1 MVEVP
6 LLNDERPIEV
16 LSDDEV
22 IALADL
28 RFTNEQDEEFSDLL
42 FMNREGELDDKGRER
57 LNEYMKVYEK
67 GMLRKSEAL
76 RIAVERGLRERL
88 SF

>member
-1 MVEVP
+1 MVEIP
-6 LLNDERPIEV
+6 LLDDERPIAV

-22 IALADL
+22 LALAEL
-28 RFTNEQDEEFSDLL
+28 KFTNEQDDEFSDLL
-42 FMNREGELDDKGRER
+42 YMNREGELDDKGRDR
-57 LNEYMKVYEK
+57 LNEYVKAYEK

-76 RIAVERGLRERL
+76 QAAVERGLRERL